1 MFCFRLPEHTLSEK
15 RKTQTAAR
23 GDILAGQKLMQEAS
37 IKLSA
42 TDQKKGMDENDSPKR
57 AHLPKSIKRML
68 PPPVRRR
75 CALSLPANL
84 TLKWLKPLLDA

>member
-42 TDQKKGMDENDSPKR
+42 TDQKKEMDENDSPKR

-68 PPPVRRR
+68 PPPVRR